1 MKSPVLYTERR
12 TELLEFW
19 KAAETLPHDPAEIL
33 GELNGAVLK
42 SWLTYI
48 KSGFRNFKVPH
59 HFPESILREL
69 ENGWIDFA
77 KIKMEFSS
85 DTKE

>member
-1 MKSPVLYTERR
+1 
-12 TELLEFW
+12 
-19 KAAETLPHDPAEIL
+19 
-33 GELNGAVLK
+33 
-42 SWLTYI
+42 LTYI

>member
-19 KAAETLPHDPAEIL
+19 KAAATLPHDPAEIL
-33 GELNGAVLK
+33 GELNGVVLK

-59 HFPESILREL
+59 HFPESVLREL
-69 ENGWIDFA
+69 ERGWIDFA
-77 KIKMEFSS
+77 ENKRKFSS